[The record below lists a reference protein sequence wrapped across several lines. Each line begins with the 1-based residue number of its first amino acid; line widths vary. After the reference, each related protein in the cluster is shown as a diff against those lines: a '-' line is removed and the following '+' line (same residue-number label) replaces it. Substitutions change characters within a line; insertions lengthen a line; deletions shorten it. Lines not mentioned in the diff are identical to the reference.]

1 MKNLI
6 FLLFV
11 SQIAFASVNL
21 NSNNTTEE
29 LMLKSIESN
38 NLDDVKKILSS
49 RKLSANSVIDG
60 KPLLVHAVLSDNPN
74 IVNLLVRYGAQP
86 FTDVCSEGLN
96 AMEWSIKSNS
106 YLARA
111 ELIVIKI
118 LHN

>member
-1 MKNLI
+1 MHIEGTLEPDHMFALAKRNNI
-6 FLLFV
+6 
-11 SQIAFASVNL
+11 QIPF
-21 NSNNTTEE
+21 NN
-29 LMLKSIESN
+29 IN
-38 NLDDVKKILSS
+38 DVKKILSS

-106 YLARA
+106 YFARA